1 MRDDT
6 VPEAD
11 PDDVRELLNDRRAF
25 ELVSD
30 YLDSGLPITEG
41 LIREIHQRLV
51 GGVRGDMAM
60 PGQYRLVQNYVVN
73 SATGKAPTHHRLPEP
88 CRR

>member
-1 MRDDT
+1 MRGDT

-11 PDDVRELLNDRRAF
+11 PDDVRELLNDRQAF

-30 YLDSGLPITEG
+30 YLDSGLPITEA
-41 LIREIHQRLV
+41 LIRKIHQRLV

-60 PGQYRLVQNYVVN
+60 PGQYRLVQHNVVN

>member
-1 MRDDT
+1 MRGDT

-60 PGQYRLVQNYVVN
+60 PGQYHLVQNYVVN